1 MKQNIL
7 DIDLDGPDQ
16 RFIESELIPGPQD
29 RALLSDIHSFI
40 WDRTKMIT
48 KDFSMQGIAFGNSHP
63 MAIKFFEE
71 CARYH
76 IWVEYELGPSD
87 NLNSR
92 NLNERLKTLNEFYDR
107 DHEKGRIN
115 PNEAEFRAYYILQH
129 VGNKDKVEI
138 PSYVR
143 ELSSRKD
150 ILNSPIM
157 QEALK
162 LWSAWKRDDYQQF
175 FSIMKN
181 SQMF

>member
-1 MKQNIL
+1 M
-7 DIDLDGPDQ
+7 Q
-16 RFIESELIPGPQD
+16 RLFDAGD
-29 RALLSDIHSFI
+29 CVRKLSSYGYKIFRRMCKVSYLG
-40 WDRTKMIT
+40 R
-48 KDFSMQGIAFGNSHP
+48 
-63 MAIKFFEE
+63 
-71 CARYH
+71 
-76 IWVEYELGPSD
+76 VELGPSD

-115 PNEAEFRAYYILQH
+115 HNEAEFRAYYILQH

-162 LWSAWKRDDYQQF
+162 LWSAWKRM
-175 FSIMKN
+175 ILNN
-181 SQMF
+181 SLAL

>member
-1 MKQNIL
+1 
-7 DIDLDGPDQ
+7 
-16 RFIESELIPGPQD
+16 
-29 RALLSDIHSFI
+29 
-40 WDRTKMIT
+40 
-48 KDFSMQGIAFGNSHP
+48 MQGVAFGNSHP

-76 IWVEYELGPSD
+76 IWVEYELGPSNID

-115 PNEAEFRAYYILQH
+115 HNEAEFRAYYILQH

-162 LWSAWKRDDYQQF
+162 LWSAWKRDDSQQF
-175 FSIMKN
+175 FGIMKN
-181 SQMF
+181 SQNVLICCQAFRYVGYMRYNAIQKLHRVLKKSDRCSLFSFNGCFKSIGVR

>member
-1 MKQNIL
+1 MMMVKALKRSSQATELNKPHLTRTPETLLRTWNYLKQNIL

-92 NLNERLKTLNEFYDR
+92 SNERLKTLNEFYDR
-107 DHEKGRIN
+107 DHEKVESIITKRN
-115 PNEAEFRAYYILQH
+115 LSILYFATCW
-129 VGNKDKVEI
+129 E
-138 PSYVR
+138 
-143 ELSSRKD
+143 
-150 ILNSPIM
+150 
-157 QEALK
+157 
-162 LWSAWKRDDYQQF
+162 
-175 FSIMKN
+175 
-181 SQMF
+181 

>member
-1 MKQNIL
+1 MQKTFRCK
-7 DIDLDGPDQ
+7 GCV
-16 RFIESELIPGPQD
+16 GK
-29 RALLSDIHSFI
+29 LSSYGYKI
-40 WDRTKMIT
+40 
-48 KDFSMQGIAFGNSHP
+48 
-63 MAIKFFEE
+63 FEE
-71 CARYH
+71 CTRYH

-115 PNEAEFRAYYILQH
+115 HNEAEFRAYYILQH
-129 VGNKDKVEI
+129 VGGKDKVEI

-162 LWSAWKRDDYQQF
+162 LWSAWKRDDSQQF
-175 FSIMKN
+175 FGIMKKRKCSN
-181 SQMF
+181 MLSSFSVR